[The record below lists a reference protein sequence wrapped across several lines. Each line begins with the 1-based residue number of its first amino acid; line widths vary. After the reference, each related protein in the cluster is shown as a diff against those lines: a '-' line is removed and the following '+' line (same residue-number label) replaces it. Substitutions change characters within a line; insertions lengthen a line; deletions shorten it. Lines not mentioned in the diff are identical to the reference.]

1 MPDISVEARVD
12 LVWKENPR
20 GKLFRRLGFAEREAI
35 LQVFSQQRK
44 PAQADLILSTSILE
58 EMDRRELLLLCD
70 CVDPDTGESGPYNCE
85 VMKTFLR
92 YLSTSRPHSEECP
105 LRRLRKERDGDRT
118 TTEGK
123 TSPLNPVGEQ
133 DWLPDRNEK
142 KSPVIRTVPTN
153 TGANRR
159 KPLKP
164 VPALGRKLLTLLQA
178 AGLNQLELTAN
189 ELLTGLVKAVEEIKL
204 VLETSTMMNGVPLS
218 ELISCTP
225 WLSAE
230 KIELMISHLESNP
243 SVDTRKKE
251 LCVYIVG
258 VATAVTREEVTF
270 SVRGKP
276 ITHQPAGRVKINGE
290 TTYNMGSRAPYWV
303 ILEYRRGRDGVVY
316 CHEGYAH
323 AAYSLDNPIPVDSNK
338 ERETLKVIINA
349 CQYAGSTTNRP
360 EAISLIKPLFSM
372 KSVKGEAEEIIHPDF
387 ILNVVPKGKSSVT
400 TLIIETMGYDSD
412 EYVQRKTRTHSW
424 MAQEGILLTDPPDWP
439 VPPQKTFNK
448 YLLSHIFKVAR

>member
-1 MPDISVEARVD
+1 MD
-12 LVWKENPR
+12 LVWKETPR

-35 LQVFSQQRK
+35 LHVFSQQRK
-44 PAQADLILSTSILE
+44 PTQADLMLSNSILE

-70 CVDPDTGESGPYNCE
+70 CVAPDTGESGPFNCE
-85 VMKTFLR
+85 VMKTSLR
-92 YLSTSRPHSEECP
+92 HLSTSRPHSEDCP

-118 TTEGK
+118 PTEGK
-123 TSPLNPVGEQ
+123 TSPLNPIGEQ

-142 KSPVIRTVPTN
+142 ESLVIRTVPTN
-153 TGANRR
+153 TGRNRR

-189 ELLTGLVKAVEEIKL
+189 ELPTGLVKAVEEIKL
-204 VLETSTMMNGVPLS
+204 ILETSTMMNGVPLS
-218 ELISCTP
+218 ALISCIP
-225 WLSAE
+225 WLSAD

-270 SVRGKP
+270 SIRGKP
-276 ITHQPAGRVKINGE
+276 VTHQPVARVKINGE
-290 TTYNMGSRAPYWV
+290 ITYNVGSRAPYWV

-349 CQYAGSTTNRP
+349 CKYAGSTTNRP
-360 EAISLIKPLFSM
+360 EAMSLIKPLFSM

-424 MAQEGILLTDPPDWP
+424 MALEGILLTDPPDWP